1 MESRLRCSHPL
12 RLCYQSTMM
21 KRYAICLS
29 ALLFSHAA
37 AFAGKADVIDAKASK
52 DDDGAYTFSVTVKSD
67 DTGWDKYADR
77 WEVVAPD
84 GTVLGVRV
92 LAHPHEDEQ
101 PFTRDQSG
109 ILVPADVNTVTIRA
123 HDKVEGFGGKE
134 FKLQLPQ

>member
-1 MESRLRCSHPL
+1 MSILLRPAL
-12 RLCYQSTMM
+12 TLAAVLANIST
-21 KRYAICLS
+21 
-29 ALLFSHAA
+29 

-52 DDDGAYTFSVTVKSD
+52 DSNGTYTISVTVKSD
-67 DTGWDKYADR
+67 DTGWEKYADR

-84 GTVLGVRV
+84 GTVLGTRV

-109 ILVPADVNTVTIRA
+109 IAVPTDIKTVTIRA

-134 FKLQLPQ
+134 FTLQLPQ